1 MMYIMSVKRNGITFQ
16 EVKEMKK
23 ALIIVALVLTGFIG
37 FKAGQSE
44 QVESNEVI
52 EEINYQ
58 LDVACGAD
66 EYCRDVF
73 VDC

>member
-1 MMYIMSVKRNGITFQ
+1 
-16 EVKEMKK
+16 MKK
-23 ALIIVALVLTGFIG
+23 SLIIVALVLTGFIG

>member
-1 MMYIMSVKRNGITFQ
+1 MMYIMSVKRNDITFQ

-23 ALIIVALVLTGFIG
+23 ALIIIALAISGFVG
-37 FKAGQSE
+37 FKSGQSE
-44 QVESNEVI
+44 QTESNEVI

>member
-1 MMYIMSVKRNGITFQ
+1 
-16 EVKEMKK
+16 MKK
-23 ALIIVALVLTGFIG
+23 VLIFVALVLTGFIG

-44 QVESNEVI
+44 QTETNEVI

-58 LDVACGAD
+58 LDVACGVD
-66 EYCRDVF
+66 QYCRDVF

>member
-1 MMYIMSVKRNGITFQ
+1 
-16 EVKEMKK
+16 MKK
-23 ALIIVALVLTGFIG
+23 SLIIVALVLTGFIG
-37 FKAGQSE
+37 FKVGQSK
-44 QVESNEVI
+44 QIESNEVI

-58 LDVACGAD
+58 LDVACGVD

>member
-1 MMYIMSVKRNGITFQ
+1 
-16 EVKEMKK
+16 MKK
-23 ALIIVALVLTGFIG
+23 ALVITLIIVSAALG
-37 FKAGQSE
+37 FKAGQDE

-66 EYCRDVF
+66 QYCRDVF
-73 VDC
+73 VNC